1 MMSAAWKPAEIR
13 RWIKAFPTSAST
25 VLVET
30 DIGPG
35 YLKPL
40 GNREGPHILGCEL
53 VGTQLAN
60 WFGLSTLDFAL
71 IDVTSD
77 DEIWLF
83 DGKNAEPGKAFIT
96 RAEDAEPWGG
106 SPKQLERLVNIFDL
120 SRLVVFDTWTLNC
133 DRHSVLR
140 TGQTENFRINRDNV
154 LLTSESEE
162 GKLLLKAMDHTHCFS
177 CGRALTK
184 KIRFDATLKD
194 DRLFGLFPE
203 FRKFLTKE
211 YVEAAV
217 ADLRKIDRQTV
228 EQMISP
234 VPTEWDIH
242 RDVKD
247 ALADLIL
254 GRAQYVASTIVDK
267 IWPQKSFTWPG
278 SPETSHE

>member
-1 MMSAAWKPAEIR
+1 MTSSAWQPTEIR

-30 DIGPG
+30 DVGPG

-40 GNREGPHILGCEL
+40 GNREGPHILGCEF
-53 VGTQLAN
+53 VATQLAS

-83 DGKNAEPGKAFIT
+83 DETNAEPGKAFIT
-96 RAEDAEPWGG
+96 RAENAEPWGG
-106 SPKQLERLVNIFDL
+106 NPKQLKKLLNVSDI

-133 DRHSVLR
+133 DRHSVSR
-140 TGQTENFRINRDNV
+140 AGTPRINRDNV
-154 LLTSESEE
+154 LLTSEPDE

-194 DRLFGLFPE
+194 ERLFGLFPE
-203 FRKFLTKE
+203 FRKFLKKE

-217 ADLRKIDRQTV
+217 TDLQKIDRQTV

-234 VPTEWDIH
+234 IPTEWDIH

-254 GRAQYVASTIVDK
+254 GRAQYVASTIVDRL
-267 IWPQKSFTWPG
+267 WPQQSFTWPD